1 MNTSLSHPS
10 PPTLSL
16 LIICK
21 NNYLNIGMTNLVNN
35 LQPMIFHK
43 TGKLCDI
50 KTFNTPDEL
59 DMDKLS
65 KNTEHCLVIERD
77 SFRHFHDLLLARNCQ
92 ATFNNVFFLST
103 GGCSFTSQINFLP
116 CKPDLNFIKKTL
128 FRIMT
133 TDYGASLETLHNHTR
148 NLTPED
154 KQLLRLIIAE
164 HSVSEIATRLNIST
178 QAVYASRSRLFAKLG
193 VSNINELLTCGAI
206 MGL

>member
-77 SFRHFHDLLLARNCQ
+77 SFRHFHGLLLAKNCQ
-92 ATFNNVFFLST
+92 ATFNNVFFSFHWRMFVYLTDQLST
-103 GGCSFTSQINFLP
+103 LQTGS
-116 CKPDLNFIKKTL
+116 
-128 FRIMT
+128 
-133 TDYGASLETLHNHTR
+133 
-148 NLTPED
+148 
-154 KQLLRLIIAE
+154 
-164 HSVSEIATRLNIST
+164 
-178 QAVYASRSRLFAKLG
+178 
-193 VSNINELLTCGAI
+193 
-206 MGL
+206 

>member
-10 PPTLSL
+10 PPALSL
-16 LIICK
+16 IIICK
-21 NNYLNIGMTNLVNN
+21 NNYLNLGMTYLVNN

-59 DMDKLS
+59 DIGKLS
-65 KNTEHCLVIERD
+65 KNSEHCLVIERD
-77 SFRHFHDLLLARNCQ
+77 SFRQFHNLLSESKSTV
-92 ATFNNVFFLST
+92 TFNNVFFLSS

-133 TDYGASLETLHNHTR
+133 TEYGASLETLHNHTR
-148 NLTPED
+148 SLAPED
-154 KQLLRLIIAE
+154 KTLLRLIIAE
-164 HSVSEIATRLNIST
+164 HSVSEIATALAISP
-178 QAVYASRSRLFAKLG
+178 QAVYAQRSRLFAKLG